1 MAYIQNSQ
9 MNNTYTTKHEADLIK
24 RSIIIR
30 DNWFKNGDNA
40 PFTTLLR
47 GKGRVEKE
55 TNQKFEWLELRP
67 NKIQFLVS
75 PFNTSATSLTVV
87 NLSGST
93 VDFLAVGSILWVP
106 QTNEQMRV
114 TAIAGTT
121 LTVTRAYGFQYG
133 TETQFVAAAAVA
145 DAKTDSASSNDA
157 VKIINMSRAFEEGS
171 KAPKGTTMVK
181 TSGFNYS
188 QIFRD
193 TINITRNDLLT
204 PRWGDDT
211 AGVGDKRKRR
221 RQEVFKLHQQSIEHQ
236 LLFGTPYKDLT
247 GDTPRYL
254 TGGILHF
261 IKSNTIQIASANDFG
276 PHSIDD
282 VMSRLC
288 DYGATGD
295 KVVVAGSGFIN
306 RLNQNAIKVFGD
318 GSGSPTQKEYGVNI
332 TKIGTAYGNVSIVYN
347 PVLSVVKPN
356 MGIFLDMSNIYLHV
370 IQDTKLDMNIQI
382 EGYDGVIDTYL
393 TDLGLEVANEER
405 HATLELNW

>member
-9 MNNTYTTKHEADLIK
+9 LNNNYTTRHEADLIK

-47 GKGRVEKE
+47 GKGRTEKE
-55 TNQKFEWLELRP
+55 TNQKFEWLEMRP

-75 PFNTSATSLTVV
+75 PFNASATTLTVV
-87 NLSGST
+87 NLQGSN
-93 VDFLAVGSILWVP
+93 VEFLAIGSILWCP

-114 TAIAGTT
+114 TAITGTT
-121 LTVTRAYGFQYG
+121 VTVTRAYGFNYG
-133 TETQFVAAAAVA
+133 TETQFTAVQATA
-145 DAKTDSASSNDA
+145 DAKTDGASGNDA
-157 VKIINMSRAFEEGS
+157 VKMINMSRAFEEGS
-171 KAPKGTTMVK
+171 KAPAGTTMVK

-236 LLFGTPYKDLT
+236 LLFGTPYRDLS
-247 GDTPRYL
+247 GATPRYL
-254 TGGILHF
+254 TGGLLHF
-261 IKSNTIQIASANDFG
+261 IKTNTVQIADETTFG
-276 PHSIDD
+276 PHSVDD
-282 VMSRLC
+282 IMLKMC

-295 KVVVAGSGFIN
+295 KVLICGGGFLN
-306 RLNQNAIKVFGD
+306 RLNQNAIKIFGAD
-318 GSGSPTQKEYGVNI
+318 GSPTMKEYGVNI
-332 TKIGTAYGNVSIVYN
+332 QKIGTPYGTVSVVYN

-393 TDLGLEVANEER
+393 TDLGLEVSNEER